1 MERVR
6 HIADALHPAL
16 PGDYAARLDVL
27 RAMAPRL
34 THGFQAIA
42 ITEYVA
48 RHGLD
53 DFDASMEALADL
65 TRFGS
70 AEFALR
76 PFLAAASARALEDI
90 GRASCRESVCT
101 YV

>member
-42 ITEYVA
+42 NTAYVA
-48 RHGLD
+48 RQGLAQ
-53 DFDASMEALADL
+53 FDASMEALAVL
-65 TRFGS
+65 PRSRS
-70 AEFALR
+70 ADVETTTGHGGGGGR
-76 PFLAAASARALEDI
+76 GRSVGGDMGGARA
-90 GRASCRESVCT
+90 SQK
-101 YV
+101 